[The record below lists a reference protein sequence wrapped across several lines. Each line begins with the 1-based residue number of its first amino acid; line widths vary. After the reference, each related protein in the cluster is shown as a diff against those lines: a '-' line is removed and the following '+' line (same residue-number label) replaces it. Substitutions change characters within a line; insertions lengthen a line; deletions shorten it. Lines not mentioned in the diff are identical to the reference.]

1 MTLRNP
7 CRDQVRPD
15 QEERRNP
22 CQEGYVRNEQG
33 VCVPEE
39 EVRTAVTEVPPIPRN
54 PFAVDALL
62 APPGQNFDFGA
73 NEAEE
78 QEEVPDAENAEE
90 VVVPPAMIDYIAA
103 TRDLTT
109 IDENNYFMRFPLA
122 IFEEMFKMSNYYI
135 WSQQKNTIQLN
146 QSQMD
151 NFRISMGNF
160 WIFDGESESM
170 YSPVITNPRI
180 PEVQPAVDFMAPLD
194 PYRAIQFQSQIID
207 PAYNFSYRKLPYNSG
222 KYFSLEILPFKFRK
236 NVIDTELRSANW
248 PQDNTYNAFQ
258 DMFLEGSSSPGF
270 AHIGPDFFS
279 QNPLK
284 RLQYSVPNISYNTEY
299 YDFVFDSPAAFL
311 ETEADRLIVKP
322 TDVANISVMVQ
333 SQEIF
338 QDIEDEMEIPS
349 VYDFY
354 QSKQLE
360 KIIDENEAIS
370 EVLPAGQVDFAQRTI
385 RNFDELSNVNEFT
398 SVNIHKFPSDKVEK
412 LEEINEVIRGSLTNF
427 VEISIKT
434 RQGQPI
440 NSILQQNK
448 MDLILL
454 EMLENVAVEVDNPVA
469 VRAAAPLQAPAVIR
483 SRLGYRKFTKVL
495 DDEFISAD
503 AEQSLQATINDKA
516 VTNITEPVVLYFD
529 EILENVANI
538 AERDFSWPRNL
549 QTYPLYYSGW
559 DREDLLKL
567 EETITSQIFLR
578 KMEQHISTNQL
589 YRHYTD
595 IIHGSKAYAEVLG
608 YKIEKYRVDVNEQG
622 QEIDRKI
629 QQFFLMDSDEIQ
641 DINFIDSQVIP
652 DRKYK
657 YKIFTINLVLGSVYQ
672 YTSEPNVTRYS
683 WKNRATNE
691 LNAQGPAPNPGA
703 FTVGAVTGMVPSII
717 YAPYFEKT
725 VSLADKP
732 PIFPQVDFLPY
743 QGMDNVH
750 ALLLQSN
757 YGEMFVPPVKI
768 FPEDETYVR
777 DMYRRQTIPPG
788 GNILYKSDSLP
799 NGFEIIRIDFEPEA
813 YSDFSDADA
822 IVLQVPAT
830 GKTAHVNLDILPN
843 KYYYYCFRTYDDG
856 GLSNPTS
863 VFKVRMVSYQ
873 NGIFMEVEEYEMK
886 KKKKEYKLSF
896 EKMLKISPSFDQ
908 RVINFSKKLEEIK
921 EREEAEEISELKRI
935 RKELGLRDET
945 SEKDF
950 QRSAPLEEML
960 SLGTKEGK
968 DSIWNKKYKIRCTSK
983 TTGKKIDINISFVQ
997 GKVIIDTPIEKTA
1010 KDRNFPNRST
1020 SAPSQVESLVP
1031 ARPPNRNS
1039 NRGPNGG
1046 DRGY

>member
-398 SVNIHKFPSDKVEK
+398 SVNIHKFRSDKVEK

-454 EMLENVAVEVDNPVA
+454 EMLENVAV
-469 VRAAAPLQAPAVIR
+469 
-483 SRLGYRKFTKVL
+483 
-495 DDEFISAD
+495 
-503 AEQSLQATINDKA
+503 
-516 VTNITEPVVLYFD
+516 
-529 EILENVANI
+529 
-538 AERDFSWPRNL
+538 
-549 QTYPLYYSGW
+549 
-559 DREDLLKL
+559 
-567 EETITSQIFLR
+567 
-578 KMEQHISTNQL
+578 
-589 YRHYTD
+589 
-595 IIHGSKAYAEVLG
+595 
-608 YKIEKYRVDVNEQG
+608 
-622 QEIDRKI
+622 
-629 QQFFLMDSDEIQ
+629 
-641 DINFIDSQVIP
+641 
-652 DRKYK
+652 
-657 YKIFTINLVLGSVYQ
+657 
-672 YTSEPNVTRYS
+672 
-683 WKNRATNE
+683 
-691 LNAQGPAPNPGA
+691 
-703 FTVGAVTGMVPSII
+703 
-717 YAPYFEKT
+717 
-725 VSLADKP
+725 
-732 PIFPQVDFLPY
+732 
-743 QGMDNVH
+743 
-750 ALLLQSN
+750 
-757 YGEMFVPPVKI
+757 
-768 FPEDETYVR
+768 
-777 DMYRRQTIPPG
+777 
-788 GNILYKSDSLP
+788 
-799 NGFEIIRIDFEPEA
+799 
-813 YSDFSDADA
+813 
-822 IVLQVPAT
+822 
-830 GKTAHVNLDILPN
+830 
-843 KYYYYCFRTYDDG
+843 
-856 GLSNPTS
+856 
-863 VFKVRMVSYQ
+863 
-873 NGIFMEVEEYEMK
+873 
-886 KKKKEYKLSF
+886 
-896 EKMLKISPSFDQ
+896 
-908 RVINFSKKLEEIK
+908 
-921 EREEAEEISELKRI
+921 
-935 RKELGLRDET
+935 
-945 SEKDF
+945 
-950 QRSAPLEEML
+950 
-960 SLGTKEGK
+960 
-968 DSIWNKKYKIRCTSK
+968 
-983 TTGKKIDINISFVQ
+983 
-997 GKVIIDTPIEKTA
+997 
-1010 KDRNFPNRST
+1010 
-1020 SAPSQVESLVP
+1020 
-1031 ARPPNRNS
+1031 
-1039 NRGPNGG
+1039 
-1046 DRGY
+1046 